1 MPCASWEDTIVT
13 CHAICTHFY
22 MENQAHDVPDEEGK
36 LHTLPVHAYLKGS

>member
-1 MPCASWEDTIVT
+1 MPCASWEDTIV
-13 CHAICTHFY
+13 THFY